1 MSFLAFQPEQYRTDF
16 ADATKE
22 LVASLSANQEDAAKT
37 AIEMITAMRR
47 NIDVMERVD
56 VDQQS
61 AAAKSLAEAEI
72 TEIGEY
78 ALTLLDELSIVA
90 ANRGMQ
96 QVMLLLHRLSLPVA
110 LWIEKHHG
118 KTNKLDIV
126 VNAIATY
133 ANTVS
138 DSESLAEL
146 SSVIEKVTHSV
157 ADDIKKDLEAS
168 NPARPWRVL
177 NLNWGIVATRSHNAE
192 LMSHVFDQLIK
203 NIPVDAKSFFQEG
216 MQQMDIVG
224 YPDHVREVMEKYSK
238 LWGVDVDLH

>member
-22 LVASLSANQEDAAKT
+22 LVASLSANQDDAAKT

-47 NIDVMERVD
+47 NIDVMERVG

-110 LWIEKHHG
+110 LWVDEHHG
-118 KTNKLDIV
+118 KINKLDIV

-146 SSVIEKVTHSV
+146 STVIEKVIHSV

-168 NPARPWRVL
+168 NPVRPWRVL

-192 LMSHVFDQLIK
+192 LMLHVFDQLIK

>member
-1 MSFLAFQPEQYRTDF
+1 MSFLAFQPKQYRTDF
-16 ADATKE
+16 TDATKE
-22 LVASLSANQEDAAKT
+22 LIPSLTASQDDIAKS

-47 NIDVMERVD
+47 SIDVMERVNI
-56 VDQQS
+56 DQQNTTTKTLS
-61 AAAKSLAEAEI
+61 EKEI

-78 ALTLLDELSIVA
+78 ALILLDELAIVA
-90 ANRGMQ
+90 ANRGLQ

-110 LWIEKHHG
+110 LWIAEHQG
-118 KTNKLDIV
+118 KINKLDIV

-133 ANTVS
+133 ANTVT
-138 DSESLAEL
+138 DTESLTEL
-146 SSVIEKVTHSV
+146 SSVIENIIHSA
-157 ADDIKKDLEAS
+157 ADDIQQDLEAS

-203 NIPVDAKSFFQEG
+203 NIPVDAKNFFQEG

-224 YPDHVREVMEKYSK
+224 YPDHVREVMKKYSN
-238 LWGVDVDLH
+238 LCGVDADLH